1 MKYLLAFIL
10 LLFTLFAQAN
20 NIVNLSENIK
30 VISTTADLI
39 EVQFVSKTLGER
51 VATELRTMDFQKQY
65 ANIHSRETFAKLL
78 TKDLRKLSGDNHI
91 GIVYSPDDVQ
101 RYRARQAAKSNPSAK
116 NTNDEYIA
124 KALAESRLANFGI
137 QQVRVLAG
145 NVGYLE
151 MRYFDGFVDESAPV
165 FASVMDLLASSK
177 AIILDLR
184 RNGGGNSKI
193 LPLFLGYFLGPES
206 VHFATRIERW
216 KHSSEELYTLDDLKG
231 ARHFDKPL
239 YILTSGTTFSL
250 AEHVTYH
257 LKAFNRAI
265 VIGERTY
272 GGGKAFDPIVVNDDF
287 YLRIPRI
294 EMLNAVTNTMYLE
307 GQGITPDVLSTAET
321 ALEKAYLIALT
332 KLQANEKN
340 EDAINNYQWAK
351 RIATAKAQP
360 QDIVLTL
367 PTLVE
372 RQRFEEFEFEIRA
385 KVLWMSFRHLPWV
398 ELINLGGGYYFDDRS
413 IQRQFSFK
421 DANGTLTLLVSQEG
435 GSTVAIKESTDTE

>member
-1 MKYLLAFIL
+1 
-10 LLFTLFAQAN
+10 
-20 NIVNLSENIK
+20 
-30 VISTTADLI
+30 
-39 EVQFVSKTLGER
+39 
-51 VATELRTMDFQKQY
+51 
-65 ANIHSRETFAKLL
+65 
-78 TKDLRKLSGDNHI
+78 
-91 GIVYSPDDVQ
+91 
-101 RYRARQAAKSNPSAK
+101 
-116 NTNDEYIA
+116 
-124 KALAESRLANFGI
+124 
-137 QQVRVLAG
+137 
-145 NVGYLE
+145 
-151 MRYFDGFVDESAPV
+151 
-165 FASVMDLLASSK
+165 
-177 AIILDLR
+177 
-184 RNGGGNSKI
+184 
-193 LPLFLGYFLGPES
+193 
-206 VHFATRIERW
+206 
-216 KHSSEELYTLDDLKG
+216 
-231 ARHFDKPL
+231 L